1 MIIVSYAPVEE
12 FSCSVRWPGQ
22 LIYTYFSYQFHALCS
37 LSLSLSSS
45 FLSFHGSWLLLIEWR
60 IQIWRGIILVL
71 FLYKPDLD
79 MNGWLYSYP
88 KGGMWKEGKRVG
100 GGVYNKWQSYMH
112 SNFLSIFLLFGM
124 IKRLLSCLS
133 INKLSTNQT
142 VKSLIKLHR
151 GYLQK
156 KKKNYTEASH
166 VYPHPI
172 SIHQSI
178 MTGILGRKN
187 MERKYYA
194 KKMDVCNRVK
204 CE

>member
-1 MIIVSYAPVEE
+1 
-12 FSCSVRWPGQ
+12 
-22 LIYTYFSYQFHALCS
+22 
-37 LSLSLSSS
+37 
-45 FLSFHGSWLLLIEWR
+45 
-60 IQIWRGIILVL
+60 
-71 FLYKPDLD
+71 
-79 MNGWLYSYP
+79 
-88 KGGMWKEGKRVG
+88 
-100 GGVYNKWQSYMH
+100 MH

-124 IKRLLSCLS
+124 IKRLVSCLS

-151 GYLQK
+151 GYLQ

-204 CE
+204 WVRPARQRHSQIGLLACLLFIPSITTQHSSPDRYSINKDTMLFTVPR